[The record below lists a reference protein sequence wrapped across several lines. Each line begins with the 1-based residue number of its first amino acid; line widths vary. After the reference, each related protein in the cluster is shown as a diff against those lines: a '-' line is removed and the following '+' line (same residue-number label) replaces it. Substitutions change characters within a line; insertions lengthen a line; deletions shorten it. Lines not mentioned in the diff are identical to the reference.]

1 MDTFA
6 TFCLK
11 NCVLDF
17 VFGDCLA
24 YRLEKVITSSLK
36 KNLLMPQTIINLPEI
51 RSFFMGYCQDM
62 EIPFSDELFNNYLLH
77 LEIDF
82 YDWLKDN
89 AKSFGK

>member
-1 MDTFA
+1 
-6 TFCLK
+6 
-11 NCVLDF
+11 
-17 VFGDCLA
+17 
-24 YRLEKVITSSLK
+24 
-36 KNLLMPQTIINLPEI
+36 MPQTIINLPEI

-89 AKSFGK
+89 VKSFGK